1 MSTDYVVMA
10 NSFICW
16 NKWTLTAS
24 MELLLKLSIFRYII
38 FFDLTESINKDL
50 WHILDFYD
58 IDNPIKWEI
67 IINHVQ

>member
-1 MSTDYVVMA
+1 
-10 NSFICW
+10 
-16 NKWTLTAS
+16 
-24 MELLLKLSIFRYII
+24 MELLLKLPIFRYII